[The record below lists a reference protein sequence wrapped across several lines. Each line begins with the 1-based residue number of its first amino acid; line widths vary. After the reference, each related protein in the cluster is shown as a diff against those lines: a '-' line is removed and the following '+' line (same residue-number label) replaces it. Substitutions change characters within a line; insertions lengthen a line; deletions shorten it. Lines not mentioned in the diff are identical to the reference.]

1 MSVGVR
7 VIAKRLKTTWPSCGT
22 TTHAMRIEVLSTDS
36 ASTRFV
42 RRPYVD
48 IVRSLRE
55 GNVQFL
61 AHFDSR
67 IASRWKGGPG
77 PPRDDSSCRDKKHTG
92 GRPCPNAVSIAWAL
106 LSAVGH
112 LLLRYR
118 SVWGDASGWCR
129 HPVEAISRPL
139 AVGIWLESIHIYSPY
154 D

>member
-61 AHFDSR
+61 AHFGSR

-77 PPRDDSSCRDKKHTG
+77 PPRYDSSCRDKKHTG

-112 LLLRYR
+112 LLLRCR
-118 SVWGDASGWCR
+118 SIWGGSVRMVSVSCGNDFASPRNG
-129 HPVEAISRPL
+129 HL
-139 AVGIWLESIHIYSPY
+139 ARIHSHLLT
-154 D
+154 